1 MIDIVVRQN
10 CYSTMWGNES
20 RESGLGPS
28 VSLLKRVGEYLKQE
42 LYRAT
47 PTTAVVRQLLREEA
61 ATGLSGGVAWR
72 RCLWLWRR
80 GFVRYA
86 DHLYDLD
93 EESYREYLSDYEYW
107 STWSINRA
115 WSTILDNKL
124 TAHWLLGEFEEYRP
138 NVYGMLE
145 DGRVLFP
152 RDGAED
158 GGRPSWSSSDE
169 QATLPA
175 DPTLDDVLS
184 LLQSDGSLI
193 LKPVYGFGG
202 DGIFRCS
209 YRDGAFH
216 LDGRQVSRS
225 ELSDRLSR
233 LEEYLVCE
241 YVQQA
246 DYADQLFADAAN
258 TVRLISMWDYERDE
272 PFVGAA
278 IHRIGTSDTVPVDN
292 WSKGGLSA
300 DVDVETGE
308 LGQAAYWPSKSEP
321 LQWFDSHPDSGGRI
335 EGVRVTH
342 WETVRETILEMAA
355 SLSFA
360 PYLAWDV
367 LVTEDGFAILEI
379 NEFPDLPMMQLH
391 RPMKADPRV
400 RAFYEY
406 HGVL

>member
-1 MIDIVVRQN
+1 MR
-10 CYSTMWGNES
+10 GNES
-20 RESGLGPS
+20 RESGLQPS

-47 PTTAVVRQLLREEA
+47 PTTAVIRQLIREEA
-61 ATGLSGGVAWR
+61 ATGLSGGVPLR

-93 EESYREYLSDYEYW
+93 EESYQEYLSDYEYW
-107 STWSINRA
+107 STWSINGI
-115 WSTILDNKL
+115 WSSIIDNKL
-124 TAHWLLGEFEEYRP
+124 ASHWLVKEFEEYRP

-152 RDGAED
+152 RDGSED
-158 GGRPSWSSSDE
+158 GGRSAQSSASE
-169 QATLPA
+169 QATLPEEPA
-175 DPTLDDVLS
+175 LDDVLS
-184 LLQSDGSLI
+184 LLQSEGALI
-193 LKPVYGFGG
+193 LKPVSGFGG

-209 YRDGAFH
+209 YRDDAFH

-246 DYADQLFADAAN
+246 DYADQLFADSAN

-278 IHRIGTSDTVPVDN
+278 IQRIGTSDTAPVDN
-292 WSKGGLSA
+292 WSKGGLSV
-300 DVDVETGE
+300 DVNVETGE
-308 LGQAAYWPSKSEP
+308 LGPAAYWPDKSEP
-321 LQWFDSHPDSGGRI
+321 LQWFDSHPGTGGRI
-335 EGVRVTH
+335 EGVRVTR
-342 WETVRETILEMAA
+342 WEIVHEKILEMAA

-360 PYLAWDV
+360 PYIAWDV

-379 NEFPDLPMMQLH
+379 NEFPHLPMMQLH
-391 RPMKADPRV
+391 RPLKADPRV